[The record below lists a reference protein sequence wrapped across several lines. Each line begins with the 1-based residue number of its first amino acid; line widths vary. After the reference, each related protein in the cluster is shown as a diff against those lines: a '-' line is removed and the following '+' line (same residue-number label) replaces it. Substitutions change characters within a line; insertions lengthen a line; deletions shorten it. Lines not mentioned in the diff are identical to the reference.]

1 MVFLMPYEFF
11 ELEIPQEFTK
21 CAKELMNCSYS
32 YVSIGDLVKDDKL
45 DLLIDPFRKFACC
58 KFYL

>member
-1 MVFLMPYEFF
+1 MPYEFF